1 MAGNPQKTAK
11 MQNTIVDKSCAV
23 CFEGFN
29 KSTRACTT
37 CPYCSV
43 EICRGCLQQYLLN
56 DINIVPICV
65 NTDCKREWTRD
76 FLDKELTSTFRLHT
90 YKAHREKVLFDR
102 ERSKLPATQEDAAA
116 YRVAKQAFDAGL
128 EEAKRLD
135 EQINE
140 LQRQLARKRVE
151 YRRYMTTVDTYGR
164 TRPAA
169 EGAAAAA
176 QRAAPAAFVRP
187 CPATDCRGFLSTAWK
202 CSICDMY
209 TCPDCHELK
218 GPNRED
224 PGHTC
229 DPNNIATARL
239 LARDTKPC
247 PKCGAGITKLE
258 GCDQMWCTVCNTGFN
273 WRTGAVAAGPVHN
286 PHYFEW
292 LAANPDAPRAAAGPP
307 QGDCGVALDRQIM
320 QKLAGRNDRLYLY
333 APTNR
338 NLPAA
343 SRYLIEAWRLMRE
356 NESQVN
362 RQNRNYDDEFHDLR
376 VKYMLNMINDDEYK
390 KVLQTTEKNAL
401 HKQANRQVYE
411 VFVNSVR
418 DTIRQVLTNN
428 NITHK
433 TLMEQVHQ
441 IHVYCTEEFKQI
453 GKRFGRAEH
462 SIIFRGNFDE
472 SPAPAAPARAAAAIN
487 SDYTDEDE

>member
-1 MAGNPQKTAK
+1 
-11 MQNTIVDKSCAV
+11 MQNTVVDKSCAV

-65 NTDCKREWTRD
+65 NADCKREWTRD
-76 FLDKELTSTFRLHT
+76 FLDKELTSTFRLNT
-90 YKAHREKVLFDR
+90 YKEHREKVLFDR

-116 YRVAKQAFDAGL
+116 YRAAKQSYDAAL
-128 EEAKRLD
+128 EEARRLD
-135 EQINE
+135 DQINE
-140 LQRQLARKRVE
+140 LQRQLMRKRVE
-151 YRRYMTTVDTYGR
+151 YRRYMATVDTYGR
-164 TRPAA
+164 SRPAA
-169 EGAAAAA
+169 EGTEPTP
-176 QRAAPAAFVRP
+176 RAAPAAFVRP

-224 PGHTC
+224 PGHAC

-258 GCDQMWCTVCNTGFN
+258 GCDQMWCTACNTGFN
-273 WRTGAVAAGPVHN
+273 WRTGAVASGPVHN
-286 PHYFEW
+286 PHYFAW
-292 LAANPDAPRAAAGPP
+292 LAENPDARGAAAAPP
-307 QGDCGVALDRQIM
+307 QGDCGVVLDRQIM
-320 QKLAGRNDRLYLY
+320 QKLTGRNNRNYLY
-333 APTNR
+333 GPTDR
-338 NLPAA
+338 NLPAS
-343 SRYLIEAWRLMRE
+343 SRYLVEAWRLMRE
-356 NESQVN
+356 NES
-362 RQNRNYDDEFHDLR
+362 RLRGDAATDYDNEFHDLR
-376 VKYMLNMINDDEYK
+376 VKYMLNMIREEAFK
-390 KVLQTTEKNAL
+390 KALQVTEKNAL

-418 DTIRQVLTNN
+418 DTIRQILTNDA
-428 NITHK
+428 ITHK

-441 IHVYCTEEFKQI
+441 IHVYCTEQFKQI
-453 GKRFGRAEH
+453 GKRFGRSEH
-462 SIIFRGNFDE
+462 SIVFRGDFTDT
-472 SPAPAAPARAAAAIN
+472 PAAAAGH
-487 SDYTDEDE
+487 